1 MTARYLLFPG
11 SVRSIIDGQVHH
23 VTAPALARLYG
34 VPLSDCVAL
43 PCRPGDSALR
53 DTLLARAARG
63 ELVALHPRAD
73 GAYSVPANAPA

>member
-11 SVRSIIDGQVHH
+11 SVRSRIDGQVHH

-43 PCRPGDSALR
+43 PCRPGDRPLR
-53 DTLLARAARG
+53 ETLLARAARG
-63 ELVALHPRAD
+63 DLVALRPRAD
-73 GAYSVPANAPA
+73 GAYSLPAHDPA